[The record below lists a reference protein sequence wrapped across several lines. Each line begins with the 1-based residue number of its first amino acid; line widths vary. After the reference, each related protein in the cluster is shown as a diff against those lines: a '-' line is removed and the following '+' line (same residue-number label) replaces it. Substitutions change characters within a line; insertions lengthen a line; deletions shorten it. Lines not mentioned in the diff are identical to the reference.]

1 MNINLGSGVG
11 YSVFEIIRK
20 IEDLTGKKVK
30 YKIGDRRK
38 GDPPELVA
46 NISLSKKYLK
56 WIPEKSDLES
66 IVSSALNWSSR
77 NKTQ

>member
-1 MNINLGSGVG
+1 M
-11 YSVFEIIRK
+11 Y
-20 IEDLTGKKVK
+20 K
-30 YKIGDRRK
+30 YTHLRK